1 MDIDTFIATALRRD
15 GLDPQMAHNAG
26 IVRGLRQGIRFLT
39 MIGWSIERPDPCTLL
54 VLGCLVGGTGGL
66 GWREY
71 DVPRA
76 PAQKVPALMRLWCE
90 RLPTWSPE
98 EAFDA
103 FMKVA
108 PFGANS
114 AWVALLVYQWLKHS
128 WDDPVMPP
136 NTRRTRAGIR

>member
-1 MDIDTFIATALRRD
+1 MHIDTFIIAALRRD

-76 PAQKVPALMRLWCE
+76 PAQKVPALMRLWCA

-136 NTRRTRAGIR
+136 NALRVRRG

>member
-1 MDIDTFIATALRRD
+1 MDVDTFIATALRRD

-76 PAQKVPALMRLWCE
+76 PAQKVPALMRLWCD